1 LTSPLVRNAGPAAA
15 ATRRFP
21 FGRLPVHATH
31 AFHRASAL
39 PLPSDA
45 ARRAEPRAGGIATE
59 IVDAAAFAALG
70 QAWRDLVG
78 AAAETNVFMEPAVL
92 VAAQAAEPGTP
103 IKVLLAWRSA
113 PSGRELAGRELAGA
127 WAFAV
132 TGGLVPRLQAPAAPL
147 AALASPVVRAD
158 CIEPVLESFFA
169 ALAASPLP
177 KILEL
182 KAMPDEGPI
191 RDALGRVVARRR
203 CDNIVEERRRRAV
216 LRSDLDGSA
225 YLELSVSGSRRRK
238 LRQLRSR
245 LGRQGEVSYRRAT
258 DPEAVAV
265 ATEDFLALEARGWKG
280 RRGTA
285 LASDRRLADFTRE
298 AVTGLAKDGL
308 ASVSWLALDGRPVS
322 MGVVLRSGATA
333 STWKIAYDE
342 EAAPFSPGYLLALE
356 DTAAFLAD
364 PAIAEVDSCASAEF
378 GIMAEVW
385 RERRAVADVHLDVRP
400 GPSLRFRAAMLL
412 LATADLLPRIRRRLR
427 AREQLRRFYYRV
439 RRLRP

>member
-1 LTSPLVRNAGPAAA
+1 
-15 ATRRFP
+15 
-21 FGRLPVHATH
+21 
-31 AFHRASAL
+31 
-39 PLPSDA
+39 
-45 ARRAEPRAGGIATE
+45 
-59 IVDAAAFAALG
+59 
-70 QAWRDLVG
+70 
-78 AAAETNVFMEPAVL
+78 MEPAVL

-103 IKVLLAWRSA
+103 IKVLLAWRSG
-113 PSGRELAGRELAGA
+113 PSGRELAGRELVGA
-127 WAFAV
+127 WAFAE
-132 TGGLVPRLQAPAAPL
+132 TGRVLRRLTTPAAPL
-147 AALASPVVRAD
+147 AALAAPVIRAD
-158 CIEPVLESFFA
+158 CVEAVLESFFA
-169 ALAASPLP
+169 ALAASSLP

-182 KAMPDEGPI
+182 KAMPDEGPV
-191 RDALGRVVARRR
+191 RDALARVVARRR

-216 LRSDLDGSA
+216 LRSNLDGAA
-225 YLELSVSGSRRRK
+225 YLEASISGSRRRK

-258 DPEAVAV
+258 DPAAVAA

-285 LASDRRLADFTRE
+285 LASDRRLTDFTR
-298 AVTGLAKDGL
+298 AVMAGLAKDGL

-322 MGVVLRSGATA
+322 MGVVLRSG
-333 STWKIAYDE
+333 
-342 EAAPFSPGYLLALE
+342 P
-356 DTAAFLAD
+356 TAAFLAD

-400 GPSLRFRAAMLL
+400 GPSLRFRAAMFL
-412 LATADLLPRIRRRLR
+412 LATTELLPRIRRRLR

>member
-1 LTSPLVRNAGPAAA
+1 
-15 ATRRFP
+15 
-21 FGRLPVHATH
+21 VHATH
-31 AFHRASAL
+31 AFQRASAL
-39 PLPSDA
+39 PLPSGA
-45 ARRAEPRAGGIATE
+45 VERAELRGGIEVEVIDT
-59 IVDAAAFAALG
+59 AAFAGLG
-70 QAWRDLVG
+70 QAWRDLV
-78 AAAETNVFMEPAVL
+78 AAAVEPNVFMEPAVL
-92 VAAQAAEPGTP
+92 AAAQAAEPGTP
-103 IKVLLAWRSA
+103 IKVLLAWRFG
-113 PSGRELAGRELAGA
+113 PAGRELAGA

-132 TGGLVPRLQAPAAPL
+132 TGGLVRRLTAPAAPL
-147 AALASPVVRAD
+147 AALAGPVVRAD
-158 CIEPVLESFFA
+158 CVEAVLESFFA
-169 ALAASPLP
+169 VLAASSLP
-177 KILEL
+177 KILAL
-182 KAMPDEGPI
+182 KAMPDEGPV
-191 RDALGRVVARRR
+191 RDALARVVARRR
-203 CDNIVEERRRRAV
+203 CDHVVEERRNRAV
-216 LRSDLDGSA
+216 LRSSLDGPA
-225 YLELSVSGSRRRK
+225 YLEASISGSRRRK

-258 DPEAVAV
+258 DPEAVAA

-298 AVTGLAKDGL
+298 VMTGLAKDGL

-322 MGVVLRSGATA
+322 MGVVLRSGPTA

-385 RERRAVADVHLDVRP
+385 RERRAVADIHLDVRP
-400 GPSLRFRAAMLL
+400 GPSLRFQAAMLL
-412 LATADLLPRIRRRLR
+412 LGIADLLPRIRRRLR
-427 AREQLRRFYYRV
+427 AREQLRRFYYRI